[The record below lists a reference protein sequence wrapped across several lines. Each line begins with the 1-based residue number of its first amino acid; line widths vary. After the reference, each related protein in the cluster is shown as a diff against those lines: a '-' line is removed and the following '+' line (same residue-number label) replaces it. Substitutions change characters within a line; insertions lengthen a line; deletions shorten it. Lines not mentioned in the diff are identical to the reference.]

1 MAEEKENKKPLV
13 KKKAPLTKKKKSWF
27 QIVAPDVFG
36 KAALGETLVEDSKHL
51 LGKTIELS
59 LMSLTG
65 DMKKQNMNV
74 KFAVDQIMEGRG
86 ICRVVSYE
94 IAPSSIKRMVRR
106 GRMRV
111 DASIVVQTKDG
122 IKVRVK
128 PFLLTAYETKRSL
141 VAAVRR
147 QVIAF
152 VATYFANSTYD
163 QVFKDVV
170 SGRLQMGVR
179 EACKGIYP
187 IRNSEIRMM
196 TVVKDTVA
204 VSALPSTTMNVEKIM
219 ESAQNARQQR
229 YSAPRRPYPQ
239 QAEAAPQQQE
249 APAEA
254 Q

>member
-1 MAEEKENKKPLV
+1 MAEEKESKKPII

-27 QIVAPDVFG
+27 QIVAPDIFG
-36 KAALGETLVEDSKHL
+36 KASLGETLVEDSKHL

-74 KFAVDQIMEGRG
+74 KFVVQQVAEGRG
-86 ICRVVSYE
+86 ICQVISYE
-94 IAPSSIKRMVRR
+94 ISPSSIKRMVRR

-111 DASIVVQTKDG
+111 DASIVVQTKDNV
-122 IKVRVK
+122 KVRIK

-141 VAAVRR
+141 VAAVRK
-147 QVIAF
+147 QAVSFI
-152 VATYFANSTYD
+152 ATYFAGTDYD

-179 EACKGIYP
+179 EACRGIYP
-187 IRNSEIRMM
+187 VRNSEIRMM

-219 ESAQNARQQR
+219 ESAQNSRQQR
-229 YSAPRRPYPQ
+229 YSPAPRRSYPT
-239 QAEAAPQQQE
+239 AEAAPQQQE
-249 APAEA
+249 AAA